1 MLRHPGEPRSP
12 PNFLEAKIRWPRM
25 ILGWVDVG
33 REPSAGRLQ
42 VVGSRKATEPEARTA
57 TGRGA
62 RVTRE
67 VRRTGRISL
76 RFSALREP
84 KLQPEAEPR
93 ARKDLPKHQTRRS
106 GARPARRS
114 ADRKSVLGLDT
125 TLEET
130 VEPKGLVLL
139 ASPSTAGSG
148 CRGHSRGAMRNLLNL
163 LGYSWNK
170 LWETM
175 RPSSV

>member
-33 REPSAGRLQ
+33 REPTAGRLQ

-84 KLQPEAEPR
+84 KPQLEAVPK
-93 ARKDLPKHQTRRS
+93 AREDLPKHQTRR
-106 GARPARRS
+106 GGVRPVRRS
-114 ADRKSVLGLDT
+114 ADRQLVLGLDT
-125 TLEET
+125 TLEEI
-130 VEPKGLVLL
+130 VEPKGPVLL
-139 ASPSTAGSG
+139 ASRSTAGSG
-148 CRGHSRGAMRNLLNL
+148 RRGHSRGAMRNLLNL
-163 LGYSWNK
+163 LGYSWNRHC
-170 LWETM
+170 ETM

>member
-25 ILGWVDVG
+25 ILGWVVMG
-33 REPSAGRLQ
+33 REPTAGRLQ

-67 VRRTGRISL
+67 VRKTGRMSL

-84 KLQPEAEPR
+84 KLQLEAVPK

-114 ADRKSVLGLDT
+114 ADRKLGRGQGT
-125 TLEET
+125 TPEE
-130 VEPKGLVLL
+130 VAEEGSRVP
-139 ASPSTAGSG
+139 SMRPSTAGFG
-148 CRGHSRGAMRNLLNL
+148 RRRHSL
-163 LGYSWNK
+163 
-170 LWETM
+170 ETM
-175 RPSSV
+175 RALTSHLGFS